1 MYVPYDRYGGVRGR
15 GGEGRGEERRELGGG
30 TNERR
35 FGVSYFLI
43 FDFFSLF
50 FFVSRHHFFLLSVTS
65 IMSSSRFDV
74 ASFVHSSG
82 T

>member
-15 GGEGRGEERRELGGG
+15 GGEEKESSEGERTNKGLGIL
-30 TNERR
+30 
-35 FGVSYFLI
+35 FLI
-43 FDFFSLF
+43 FDFFL
-50 FFVSRHHFFLLSVTS
+50 FFVSRHHFFLSVTS
-65 IMSSSRFDV
+65 IMSSSPRFDV